1 MKISTKGRY
10 GVRIMI
16 DLAIYGGNNIPLNLP
31 EIAKREGISEKYLE
45 QIITPLVNS
54 GLIKSVRG
62 KYGGYLLN
70 KPASEIKISEIIKIL
85 EGPLF
90 VVDCVSDPK
99 FCKKVNSCGARELWV
114 TLSKKIE
121 EVLSS
126 FTLQDLCNRQI
137 KKKEEVIYYI

>member
-10 GVRIMI
+10 GVRAML
-16 DLAIYGGNNIPLNLP
+16 DLAIYGNNGIPIDLP
-31 EIAKREGISEKYLE
+31 DIAKREGISEKYLE
-45 QIITPLVNS
+45 QIITPLVKS
-54 GLIKSVRG
+54 GLLKSVRG
-62 KYGGYLLN
+62 RYGGYLLN
-70 KPASEIKISEIIKIL
+70 KPASQVRISEIIKIL

-99 FCKKVNSCGARELWV
+99 VCNKVNSCVTREVWM

-126 FTLQDLCNRQI
+126 FTLQDLCRMQR
-137 KKKEEVIYYI
+137 KKREGVYYI